1 MLMGYQ
7 KKRIDL
13 LISENIIL
21 TLFTAPVARYWSFS
35 QKNVDF
41 FVSSRIKL
49 NRLVGYQKIKE
60 AFFLSLNKD
69 STML

>member
-7 KKRIDL
+7 KKHIDS
-13 LISENIIL
+13 LISEKIIL

-41 FVSSRIKL
+41 FVSSR
-49 NRLVGYQKIKE
+49 LVGYQKKRID
-60 AFFLSLNKD
+60 SLNKD

>member
-7 KKRIDL
+7 KKRIDS

-21 TLFTAPVARYWSFS
+21 TLFIASVARYWSFS
-35 QKNVDF
+35 QKTQIF
-41 FVSSRIKL
+41 CFHQ
-49 NRLVGYQKIKE
+49 NRLVGYQKKRID
-60 AFFLSLNKD
+60 SLNKD